1 MSPQL
6 AKTVNMAN
14 VEINRVLK
22 DREKLVDAL
31 LVKLLKHSH
40 STGSNSITFAE
51 LYEGIKTNVYL
62 VNFNFTQTAVKERI
76 EQLITRGYCIRDLED
91 RRVYHYIA

>member
-1 MSPQL
+1 MSAQL
-6 AKTVNMAN
+6 TKTVGLAQ

-40 STGSNSITFAE
+40 STGSNSLTFGE
-51 LYEGIKTNVYL
+51 LYEGVKANPYL
-62 VNFNFTQTAVKERI
+62 LSFNFSQTAVKERI
-76 EQLITRGYCIRDLED
+76 EQLIARGYCARDSQD

>member
-6 AKTVNMAN
+6 MKTVSMAN

-40 STGSNSITFAE
+40 STGSNSITFTD
-51 LYEGIKTNVYL
+51 LYEGIKANPYL
-62 VNFNFTQTAVKERI
+62 VNFNFSQTSVKERI
-76 EQLITRGYCIRDLED
+76 
-91 RRVYHYIA
+91 